1 MKITVA
7 KKGKLAFEAT
17 TESGHSVIMDS
28 SPDVG
33 GENTGARPMEMLLV
47 GLGGCSSID
56 VLLMLEKGRQII
68 TDCRVEVTAERADDY
83 PKVFTRIHL
92 HFIVEGKKVSGKQV
106 QRAINLSAEKYCSA
120 TIMLAKTA
128 EITHDYEI
136 IET

>member
-68 TDCRVEVTAERADDY
+68 TDCRVYSNTLTLYR
-83 PKVFTRIHL
+83 
-92 HFIVEGKKVSGKQV
+92 
-106 QRAINLSAEKYCSA
+106 
-120 TIMLAKTA
+120 
-128 EITHDYEI
+128 
-136 IET
+136 